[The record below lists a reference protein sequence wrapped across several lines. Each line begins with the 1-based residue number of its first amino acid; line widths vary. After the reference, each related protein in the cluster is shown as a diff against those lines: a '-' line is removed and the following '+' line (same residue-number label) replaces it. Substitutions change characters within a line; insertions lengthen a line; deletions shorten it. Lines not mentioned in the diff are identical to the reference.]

1 MAAVPKPKRFVYVRS
16 KFHLVL
22 KFFAVVVCITL
33 FVILMTDVWENF
45 SARMT
50 TTGIQ
55 VRL

>member
-1 MAAVPKPKRFVYVRS
+1 MAAISKPCRFVYVRS
-16 KFHLVL
+16 MFHLVL

-33 FVILMTDVWENF
+33 FVILMADVWEKF

-55 VRL
+55 VYL